1 MGTSWFVGIREEEV
15 IKFVEE
21 QENPNTKRKTV
32 YDVELFNNFIQ
43 TSNAGLQLV
52 LQHLF
57 TSFHHNFWTT
67 TFGVGKK
74 DGSDHVNPR
83 VSEDFFQA
91 STDIL
96 TKAELP
102 PHNFYSD
109 AVLKA

>member
-1 MGTSWFVGIREEEV
+1 M
-15 IKFVEE
+15 
-21 QENPNTKRKTV
+21 
-32 YDVELFNNFIQ
+32 
-43 TSNAGLQLV
+43 
-52 LQHLF
+52 
-57 TSFHHNFWTT
+57 
-67 TFGVGKK
+67 
-74 DGSDHVNPR
+74 NPR

>member
-1 MGTSWFVGIREEEV
+1 MGTSWLVGIREEEV

-57 TSFHHNFWTT
+57 TSFHPNF
-67 TFGVGKK
+67 
-74 DGSDHVNPR
+74 
-83 VSEDFFQA
+83 
-91 STDIL
+91 
-96 TKAELP
+96 
-102 PHNFYSD
+102 
-109 AVLKA
+109 